1 MKKLLLGI
9 FILLIFNTLF
19 AQEIY
24 NVPAADKKTYNQYL
38 KKDWKGL
45 IKSGKKYLKKDIDFY
60 FLRYRMGIAYY
71 EQKKYAKAV
80 KHFEKIHSEN
90 SKDPVINEY
99 LYYSY
104 LLSGK
109 TGDAR
114 LLASS
119 FNRELKEKLNIE
131 TEYPFIRALYFS
143 TIQNINENY
152 EYLPQAGELVDQKTV
167 LNESWYN
174 LSLEHFVGKR
184 VTIFHGYSRLK
195 IVNKVRSSNS
205 DYPSVFTENTDQNEY
220 YFSMKYHI
228 GKGTN
233 ITGGFHYL
241 NSLYYVP
248 VYIQIGRRTSLSY
261 LYYFRKNSIAGSLKI
276 DKSFSIFN
284 TSLESSVSNLNE
296 KLQIQPAV
304 ALRIYPFSDTR
315 FYSET
320 KGIYQIED
328 DGITKRYSP
337 VFKQTFGIN
346 FLKYSS
352 LNTSVTYGDLLNYTT
367 YNAFIANNDLDKTT
381 LSADIYLNLGLAKG
395 RFNIFLNYQY
405 NQKENAFDIN
415 DTKQTK
421 DYTNQIIAGGIKW
434 YFKKY

>member
-1 MKKLLLGI
+1 MKKILSVI
-9 FILLIFNTLF
+9 FIILMFNTLF
-19 AQEIY
+19 AQENY
-24 NVPAADKKTYNQYL
+24 NVPSADKKTYNQYL
-38 KKDWKGL
+38 AKDWKGL
-45 IKSGKKYLKKDIDFY
+45 IKSGKKYLRKDIDFY

-71 EQKKYAKAV
+71 EQKKYANAV

-104 LLSGK
+104 LLSGRS
-109 TGDAR
+109 GDAR

-119 FNRELKEKLNIE
+119 FSRELKNKLNIE

-152 EYLPQAGELVDQKTV
+152 EYLPQSDEIVDQKTV

-174 LSLEHFVGKR
+174 LSLEHLAGNR
-184 VTIFHGYSRLK
+184 VTIFHGYSRLRM
-195 IVNKVRSSNS
+195 INKVRNS
-205 DYPSVFTENTDQNEY
+205 DSEYPSEFTENMNQNEY
-220 YFSMKYHI
+220 YFSGKYHI

-248 VYIQIGRRTSLSY
+248 VYIQSGRRQSLSY
-261 LYYFRKNSIAGSLKI
+261 LYYFRESSFAGSLKL

-284 TSLESSVSNLNE
+284 TSLESSVSNLNG

-304 ALRIYPFSDTR
+304 ALRIYPFSNTK

-328 DGITKRYSP
+328 DGETMKYNPI
-337 VFKQTFGIN
+337 FKQTLGIN

-352 LNTSVTYGDLLNYTT
+352 LSTSVTYGELLNYTT
-367 YNAFIANNDLDKTT
+367 YNAFITNNDLDKTK

-405 NQKENAFDIN
+405 NQKENTFDIN
-415 DTKQTK
+415 DTEYQK

-434 YFKKY
+434 YFNKY